1 MILSNLLSKKKKKK
15 PQILLKHDTL
25 FIKLKNSQ
33 YKTIKFRMY
42 SMVTIGDNTD
52 LNLEVAKRVD
62 FKGSYHKKK
71 SVTMSSDRR

>member
-1 MILSNLLSKKKKKK
+1 MILSNILSKKKKK

-33 YKTIKFRMY
+33 YKTIRFRMY

-71 SVTMSSDRR
+71 V